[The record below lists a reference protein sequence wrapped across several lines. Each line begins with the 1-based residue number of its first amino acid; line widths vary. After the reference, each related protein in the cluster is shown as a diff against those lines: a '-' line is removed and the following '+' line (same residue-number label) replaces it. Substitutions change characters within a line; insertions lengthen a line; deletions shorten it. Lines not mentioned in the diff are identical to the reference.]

1 MEISGP
7 SNYRAAEVEKHFDEF
22 GMREWDRLL
31 ETPVDEVSLF
41 IHTQTLRKYIQPN
54 WHILEIGAGAGRFT
68 QVLAQLKTKILVGDI
83 SQVQL
88 DLNRTHA
95 QQFNFHDSV
104 ESWQQVDICDMGLF
118 AAEQFDGV
126 VAYGGPFSY
135 VLDRRDQA
143 MQACLRVLK
152 PEGILLLSVMSL
164 WGTVHRH
171 LNGVLQTPVEINRK
185 IIQTGDISPETFPG
199 RGNYMHLFRAGELKT
214 WLEQFNVRILQMSA
228 SNGLSIGWQE
238 WLQEIRDDPVK
249 WAELLEMELE
259 ACAEESSLNMGTH
272 IIAVVQKNQV

>member
-1 MEISGP
+1 MEISGS
-7 SNYRAAEVEKHFDEF
+7 SNYCALEVEKHFDEF
-22 GMREWDRLL
+22 GMREWDRLV
-31 ETPVDEVSLF
+31 ETPVDEVSLY
-41 IHTQTLRKYIQPN
+41 IHMQTLKQYIQPN

-68 QVLAQLKTKILVGDI
+68 QVLAQLKTKILVADI

-88 DLNRTHA
+88 DLNRAHA
-95 QQFNFHDSV
+95 RQYNFYDSV

-135 VLDRRDQA
+135 VLDQRDDA
-143 MQACLRVLK
+143 MKECLRVLK
-152 PEGILLLSVMSL
+152 PKGILLFSVMSL

-171 LNGVLQTPVEINRK
+171 LNGVLQTPIEINQK
-185 IIQTGDISPETFPG
+185 IIETGDISPETFPG
-199 RGNYMHLFRAGELKT
+199 RGNDMHLFRAGELRA

-238 WLQEIRDDPVK
+238 WLKEIRDDSAK
-249 WAELLEMELE
+249 WEELLEMELA
-259 ACAEESSLNMGTH
+259 ACAEQSSLNMGTH